1 MTNKIIIEIENNVPQ
16 DVAIQCVSRV
26 IADGR
31 ISNDGKNY
39 CYATDFTTKIGEV
52 CVYVRPNSK
61 NDSFIVKKIER
72 I

>member
-1 MTNKIIIEIENNVPQ
+1 MTSKIIIEIENNVPQ

-39 CYATDFTTKIGEV
+39 CYATDFITKIGDV
-52 CVYVRPNSK
+52 CVYVRPKSK
-61 NDSFIVKKIER
+61 HDSFIVKKIER

>member
-39 CYATDFTTKIGEV
+39 CYATDFTTEIGEV
-52 CVYVRPNSK
+52 CVYVRLNSK
-61 NDSFIVKKIER
+61 HDSFIVKKIER